1 MDAHLIREDTAVGIG
16 RILGFMLVVAGTVF
30 LVSAWRATHTG
41 LERIS
46 ETFTGRYTER
56 TQRDLALGGAGVVGG
71 ALLIAFGGRKGGGGG
86 GGGKRRR

>member
-1 MDAHLIREDTAVGIG
+1 VGIA
-16 RILGFMLVVAGTVF
+16 RIVGFMLVVAGTVF
-30 LVSAWRATHTG
+30 LVTAYRATG
-41 LERIS
+41 SMSERAM

-71 ALLIAFGGRKGGGGG
+71 ILLIAFG

>member
-1 MDAHLIREDTAVGIG
+1 MGIA

-30 LVSAWRATHTG
+30 LVTAYRATG
-41 LERIS
+41 SMSERAM

-56 TQRDLALGGAGVVGG
+56 TQRDLAIGGAGVVGG
-71 ALLIAFGGRKGGGGG
+71 ILLIAFG

>member
-1 MDAHLIREDTAVGIG
+1 MGIA
-16 RILGFMLVVAGTVF
+16 RIVGFMLVVAGTVF
-30 LVSAWRATHTG
+30 LVTAYRATG
-41 LERIS
+41 SMSERAM

-71 ALLIAFGGRKGGGGG
+71 ILLIAFG

>member
-1 MDAHLIREDTAVGIG
+1 VGIA

-30 LVSAWRATHTG
+30 LVTAYRATG
-41 LERIS
+41 SMSERAL

-56 TQRDLALGGAGVVGG
+56 TQRDLALGAAGVVGG
-71 ALLIAFGGRKGGGGG
+71 VLLIAFG